1 MPSSQYLPKAL
12 LSAEDTEIKET
23 LPHPQDQKTMRKGS
37 WHAGPGRSQ
46 WVEEGPGCFIQGVKE
61 GSPWK
66 QHTVAWRVHG
76 VCQVAW
82 GTETLDEGPKSSP
95 RPRDTHQD
103 PLRRSRQ
110 TLPLHCPLTS
120 VEAYGAHLPT
130 KNSNRKAT
138 AIQVPDI
145 QSTKLKFCFPV

>member
-1 MPSSQYLPKAL
+1 M
-12 LSAEDTEIKET
+12 
-23 LPHPQDQKTMRKGS
+23 
-37 WHAGPGRSQ
+37 
-46 WVEEGPGCFIQGVKE
+46 EEGPGCFIQGVKE

-66 QHTVAWRVHG
+66 QHAVARRVHG

-120 VEAYGAHLPT
+120 VEAFGAHLPT
-130 KNSNRKAT
+130 KNSNRKAND
-138 AIQVPDI
+138 IQVPDI
-145 QSTKLKFCFPV
+145 QSPKRKFCFPVLKKATGLMWVKVNGYGLEKSTSLGTSPMSLWS